1 MFFPYVTLS
10 VETIFLDL
18 DIHFKYTCP
27 HVPPNKAYFYLAK
40 SLLWSALYFKV
51 MNHRDMGYEL

>member
-27 HVPPNKAYFYLAK
+27 HVPPNRAY
-40 SLLWSALYFKV
+40 LLGKELV
-51 MNHRDMGYEL
+51 MERSIFQSDEPL